1 MAATSRFSIAATISM
16 LDKVTGPMKKASKS
30 VTGFSRKMQAQF
42 RRADISASR
51 INKSINRVG
60 GRAAKIGM
68 AGLALGTGLVVR
80 QFVQFDDAIFAA
92 SAKFKGLDITT
103 KAGMKTME
111 QLRKTARKVGADTK
125 FNAVEAASGLDF
137 LALAGFN
144 ATQAMVA
151 LPGVVSL
158 ATVANID
165 LATSTDIA
173 TDTLGAFN
181 LMTDDAVQLQ
191 KNLTRVSDVLAK
203 TTATSNT
210 TLVDLFEAVKKGAPT
225 FTAAGQ
231 SIESF
236 SALAGVMANA
246 GVKGTE
252 SGTALRNVMLRLSAP
267 VGKASGLLRNMNI
280 NIKDSEGN
288 FRDVIDI
295 LADFEKGTQGMG
307 TATKTA
313 ALSTIFGAR
322 AVTGV
327 NILLAEGTDK
337 LKTYRDELLNSG
349 GAAKKMADII
359 EQSLGNKLKALG
371 SALTEFGFKIIESF
385 AGQGKQGIDILT
397 NAIRSIDPTPI
408 VETLKVIGSFIKLL
422 LPLVPLIVGFVAVIK
437 TIVIATKAWAA
448 IQTIMNFLLAANPI
462 GLIILGVGMLV
473 VAIRNLIVNWAIVT
487 QRFKVGF
494 LEIMLDIKRTR
505 QVFLSLME
513 TIGLATGEDIR
524 RAGEGLLETT
534 INLIEARKKL
544 GAIEKTEVGAFEFGP
559 AAQQKQ
565 LQRQQILQGFASPE
579 SRAISTTNTTTTNG
593 NLNVNFKNTP
603 QGTTVEEKGQM
614 PAGTTLNV
622 GFEGS

>member
-1 MAATSRFSIAATISM
+1 MAKSSRFSISAVISM
-16 LDKVTGPMKKASKS
+16 IDKVTGPMKKASKS
-30 VTGFSRKMQAQF
+30 VAGFSRKMQAQF
-42 RRADISASR
+42 RRADISAKR
-51 INKSINRVG
+51 INKSINRIG

-68 AGLALGTGLVVR
+68 AGLAIGTALVVR

-125 FNAVEAASGLDF
+125 FNAVQAAQGLDF

-144 ATQAMVA
+144 ATQAMAA

-165 LATSTDIA
+165 LATATDIA

-181 LMTDDAVQLQ
+181 LTTDDAIQLQ
-191 KNLTRVSDVLAK
+191 KNLTRVNDVMAK
-203 TTATSNT
+203 TTASSNT

-252 SGTALRNVMLRLSAP
+252 SGTALRNIMLRLSAP
-267 VGKASGLLRNMNI
+267 TGRAAGLIKSLGI
-280 NIKDSEGN
+280 NVKDSQGN

-337 LKTYRDELLNSG
+337 LKGFRDELLNSG
-349 GAAKKMADII
+349 GAAKKMADIM

-371 SALTEFGFKIIESF
+371 SALTEFGFKIIEAF
-385 AGQGKQGIDILT
+385 AGEGKKGIDVLT
-397 NAIRSIDPTPI
+397 DSIRSIDPTPI
-408 VETLKVIGSFIKLL
+408 IQVLKTIGSIIKVLAPAIPVILAMVVAYKAWIAVQTLLNFIMAANPLGLLIIAIAALVAGVILLVKNWDKAKETFKNHAPFMGLLAILEFIELKIKKITNTFSALGAILSGDFKKAQIASLKL
-422 LPLVPLIVGFVAVIK
+422 LPL
-437 TIVIATKAWAA
+437 T
-448 IQTIMNFLLAANPI
+448 
-462 GLIILGVGMLV
+462 
-473 VAIRNLIVNWAIVT
+473 
-487 QRFKVGF
+487 
-494 LEIMLDIKRTR
+494 E
-505 QVFLSLME
+505 E
-513 TIGLATGEDIR
+513 E
-524 RAGEGLLETT
+524 
-534 INLIEARKKL
+534 RKKAAAKISGTPG
-544 GAIEKTEVGAFEFGP
+544 GATNFV
-559 AAQQKQ
+559 
-565 LQRQQILQGFASPE
+565 SPE
-579 SRAISTTNTTTTNG
+579 SQSISTTN
-593 NLNVNFKNTP
+593 
-603 QGTTVEEKGQM
+603 
-614 PAGTTLNV
+614 AGV
-622 GFEGS
+622 R